1 MLPGFG
7 LRPYTTEKRIASA
20 VLLFLLA
27 CGGRA
32 EAIEIGNLHVS
43 SHLGEPLKASI
54 PIIAT
59 PEDEVSSSCVS
70 LVRAESDNG
79 IFQLTHAKLELQNEE
94 GKQIIRISTQDSMNE
109 PIVMLQLSLHC
120 NSDGQISKSFT
131 VFLDPPAFQK
141 PASPVIPAAQQAP
154 AARLPGPE
162 LPGRKGEI
170 VVNSGDTLSGF
181 AFRRYPEN
189 ALARRRYIAAL
200 LMENPG
206 IMPNRLQVGTVLRDP
221 DMKTYHA
228 PVSKPAE
235 IPKPHPVEAPKPKQ
249 AFRLDIATETPPQA
263 QKDVTKP
270 TETQLIAQS
279 DNQTVQLK
287 QLRDQVKSLE
297 EKLTELQGRLTLANR
312 LLARLNA
319 AKAQAREES
328 SSLPNLIL
336 IAAILLILAISGG
349 VSWYLRKKKAQTALM
364 EQYLNPSTAS
374 RPALIDHLDYFE
386 SDTTPDHHKW

>member
-1 MLPGFG
+1 M
-7 LRPYTTEKRIASA
+7 
-20 VLLFLLA
+20 LLFLLT

-59 PEDEVSSSCVS
+59 QEEEVSSSCVS
-70 LVRAESDNG
+70 LVRSESDNG
-79 IFQLTHAKLELQNEE
+79 IFQLTHAKLEMQNEQ
-94 GKQIIRISTQDSMNE
+94 GKQVLWISTRDSMNE
-109 PIVMLQLSLHC
+109 PIIMFQLSLHC
-120 NSDGQISKSFT
+120 SSDGVISKSFT
-131 VFLDPPAFQK
+131 VFLDPPAFRK
-141 PASPVIPAAQQAP
+141 PASPVIPVAQAP
-154 AARLPGPE
+154 AVRLPEPE
-162 LPGRKGEI
+162 KPVRKGEI
-170 VVNSGDTLSGF
+170 VVHSGDTLSGF
-181 AFRRYPEN
+181 ALRRYPEN
-189 ALARRRYIAAL
+189 AFARRRYIAAL

-206 IMPNRLQVGTVLRDP
+206 IVPNRLQVGAVLRDP
-221 DMKTYHA
+221 DMKSYHA
-228 PVSKPAE
+228 PLPKPAE
-235 IPKPHPVEAPKPKQ
+235 IQKPHPVEAPKQAPKQ
-249 AFRLDIATETPPQA
+249 AFRLNIATETPPQA
-263 QKDVTKP
+263 QKDAAKP

-312 LLARLNA
+312 LLARLNTL
-319 AKAQAREES
+319 KTQPREES

-364 EQYLNPSTAS
+364 EQYLNPAPAS

-386 SDTTPDHHKW
+386 SDTPDHHKW